1 MRRVLIGVAICLFG
15 TPAFGQRPSDPS
27 LLLPERA
34 PLLDYVAV
42 ADPVRLSAGT
52 EMGAPAAVSFDSKGH
67 LYVLTRGPKTFL
79 EFDPNG
85 TFVRGF
91 GDALFT
97 RSHGLHIARD
107 GNIWATD
114 VGAHVVVQFSPIG
127 EVLLTL
133 GTKGEAG
140 EWNEATGS
148 RKLNQPTGVAVAPN
162 GDVFVSQGHTP
173 GTGGNPRVL
182 KFDGNGRFITS
193 WGGKGTGPGQFD
205 VAHGVAVDAQ
215 GMVWVMDRE
224 NQRIQIFGS
233 NGTFVRQVKYSGL
246 PCSIDIGSQYIY
258 MVNGYAGQVVQ
269 LDLSGKVLA
278 AVGKP
283 GTGLGEFG
291 EAHSIAV
298 SPRGELYVADSANSA
313 LIKFVKR

>member
-1 MRRVLIGVAICLFG
+1 MRRTLIGVAICLFG
-15 TPAFGQRPSDPS
+15 TPALGQRPSDPA
-27 LLLPERA
+27 LLVPERA

-42 ADPVRLSAGT
+42 ADPVRLPAGA
-52 EMGAPAAVSFDSKGH
+52 EMGAPAAVAFDSKGH
-67 LYVLTRGPKTFL
+67 LYVLSRGPQAFL

-97 RSHGLHIARD
+97 RSHGLHIDRD
-107 GNIWATD
+107 GTIWATD
-114 VGAHVVVQFSPIG
+114 VGGHVVVHLSQTG

-140 EWNEATGS
+140 DWNEATGS
-148 RKLNQPTGVAVAPN
+148 RKLNQPTDVAVAPN

-173 GTGGNPRVL
+173 GTAGDPRIL
-182 KFDGNGRFITS
+182 KFDRTGRFITS
-193 WGGKGTGPGQFD
+193 WGGKGTRPGQFD
-205 VAHGVAVDAQ
+205 VAHGIAIDAQ

-224 NQRIQIFGS
+224 NQRIQIFDF
-233 NGTFVRQVKYSGL
+233 NGTFVREMKYSGL
-246 PCSIDIGSQYIY
+246 PCSIAIGAQHIY

-269 LDLSGKVLA
+269 LDLSGRVLA

-298 SPRGELYVADSANSA
+298 SPRGELYVADSASAA

>member
-15 TPAFGQRPSDPS
+15 TPAFGQRPSDPA

-34 PLLDYVAV
+34 PILDYVAV
-42 ADPVRLSAGT
+42 ADPVRLPAGT
-52 EMGAPAAVSFDSKGH
+52 EMGAPAAVAFDSKGH
-67 LYVLTRGPKTFL
+67 LYVLTRGRKTFH

-97 RSHGLHIARD
+97 RSHGLHIDRD

-173 GTGGNPRVL
+173 GTGGDPRVL
-182 KFDGNGRFITS
+182 KFDRNGRLITS

-224 NQRIQIFGS
+224 NQRIQIFDS
-233 NGTFVRQVKYSGL
+233 NGTFVRQTKYSGL
-246 PCSIDIGSQYIY
+246 PCSVDISSEYIY

>member
-1 MRRVLIGVAICLFG
+1 MRTVLIGIAVCLFG
-15 TPAFGQRPSDPS
+15 TSAFGQRPSDPA
-27 LLLPERA
+27 LMLPEKA
-34 PLLDYVAV
+34 PLLEYVPV
-42 ADPVRLSAGT
+42 PDPVRLPAGM
-52 EMGAPAAVSFDSKGH
+52 EMGAPAAVAFDSKGH
-67 LYVLTRGPKTFL
+67 LYVLTRGPQAFL

-91 GDALFT
+91 GNAFT
-97 RSHGLHIARD
+97 RSHGLHIDRD
-107 GNIWATD
+107 GSIWATD
-114 VGAHVVVQFSPIG
+114 VGAHIVVKLSPTG

-140 EWNEATGS
+140 DWNEAAGS
-148 RKLNQPTGVAVAPN
+148 RKLNQPTGIAVAPN

-173 GTGGNPRVL
+173 GTDGDPRIL
-182 KFDGNGRFITS
+182 KFDRNGRFITS

-205 VAHGVAVDAQ
+205 VAHGIAVDAQ

-224 NQRIQIFGS
+224 NQRIQIFDS
-233 NGTFVRQVKYSGL
+233 NGTFVRQMKYSGL
-246 PCSIDIGSQYIY
+246 PCSIDIGSQFIH
-258 MVNGYAGQVVQ
+258 MVNGYAGQVVR
-269 LDLSGKVLA
+269 LDLSGQVLA

-298 SPRGELYVADSANSA
+298 SPRGELFVADSVSA
-313 LIKFVKR
+313 ALLKFVKR